1 MTNTV
6 LVCSRLP
13 HTLLIDHPTN
23 GQRVEIK
30 GLNSTQLIVPYVSTN
45 VDAEFYNAWK
55 ASMGSDFAPLK
66 SGALFV
72 AKSEADA
79 QAFTREIATE
89 KTGFEKASPESKDG
103 VEAA

>member
-1 MTNTV
+1 MAKNI

-13 HTLLIDHPTN
+13 HSLLIDHPTS

-30 GLNSTQLIVPYVSTN
+30 GLNSTQLIVPYVSTS
-45 VDAEFYNAWK
+45 VDEDFYSAWK
-55 ASMGSDFAPLK
+55 SSMGTDFAPLK

-79 QAFTREIATE
+79 LAFTREIAAE
-89 KTGFEKASPESKDG
+89 KTGFEKANPESKDG